1 MGSDKLFSLRRV
13 MKRRPGN
20 EGFCLELESLDV
32 LRGDRLALVGPSG
45 CGKST
50 ALDLLAGVLRP
61 DAGERFLFAPQAEA
75 PALDMLELWRRSRE
89 DRLAVARLRHLG
101 YVLPVGGLLP
111 FLSAGENILLPCRA
125 LGNLAAQ
132 RESVRELC
140 ERLHIDRLLR
150 QMPATL
156 SVGERQRVAIA
167 RALAHGPS
175 ILLADEPTAALD
187 PPHARLVLGLLAEL
201 AEERGVTVVM
211 VTHAPDMAVEAGFRL
226 VQVTT
231 MQDGNGAP
239 LSRIRHA
246 VQEEAD

>member
-13 MKRRPGN
+13 IKRRPGS
-20 EGFCLELESLDV
+20 EAFRLELEALDV
-32 LRGDRLALVGPSG
+32 RRGDRLALVGPSG

-75 PALDMLELWRRSRE
+75 PALDMLELWRRGRE
-89 DRLAVARLRHLG
+89 DRLAAARLRHLG
-101 YVLPVGGLLP
+101 YVLQVGGLLP
-111 FLSAGENILLPCRA
+111 FLSAEENILLPCRT

-132 RESVRELC
+132 RESVRELT
-140 ERLHIDRLLR
+140 ERLHIERLLR
-150 QMPATL
+150 QMPSTL

-187 PPHARLVLGLLAEL
+187 PQHARLVLGLLAEL
-201 AEERGVTVVM
+201 AGERGTTVIM
-211 VTHAPDMAVEAGFRL
+211 VTHAPDMAEEAGFRL
-226 VQVTT
+226 VRVMTA
-231 MQDGNGAP
+231 QDRDGAP
-239 LSRIRHA
+239 FSRIRHSDG
-246 VQEEAD
+246 EAA

>member
-13 MKRRPGN
+13 IKRRPGS
-20 EGFCLELESLDV
+20 EAFRLELEALDV
-32 LRGDRLALVGPSG
+32 RRGDRLALVGPSG

-75 PALDMLELWRRSRE
+75 PALDMLELWRRGRE
-89 DRLAVARLRHLG
+89 DRLAAARLRHLG
-101 YVLPVGGLLP
+101 YVLQVGGLLP

-132 RESVRELC
+132 RESVRELT
-140 ERLHIDRLLR
+140 ERLHIERLLR
-150 QMPATL
+150 QMPSTL

-187 PPHARLVLGLLAEL
+187 PQHARLVLGLLAEL
-201 AEERGVTVVM
+201 AGERGTTVIM
-211 VTHAPDMAVEAGFRL
+211 VTHAPDMAEEAGFRL
-226 VQVTT
+226 VRVMTA
-231 MQDGNGAP
+231 QDREGAP
-239 LSRIRHA
+239 FSRISYSDG
-246 VQEEAD
+246 EAA

>member
-13 MKRRPGN
+13 IKRRPGS
-20 EGFCLELESLDV
+20 EAFRLELEALDV
-32 LRGDRLALVGPSG
+32 RRGDRLALVGPSG

-75 PALDMLELWRRSRE
+75 PALDMLELWRRGRE
-89 DRLAVARLRHLG
+89 DRLAATRLRHLG
-101 YVLPVGGLLP
+101 YVLQVGGLLP

-132 RESVRELC
+132 RESVRELT
-140 ERLHIDRLLR
+140 ERLHIERLLR
-150 QMPATL
+150 QMPSTL

-187 PPHARLVLGLLAEL
+187 PQHARLVLGLLAEL
-201 AEERGVTVVM
+201 AGERGTTVIM
-211 VTHAPDMAVEAGFRL
+211 VTHAPDMAEEAGFRL
-226 VQVTT
+226 VRVMTA
-231 MQDGNGAP
+231 QDREGAP
-239 LSRIRHA
+239 FSRISYSDG
-246 VQEEAD
+246 EAA

>member
-101 YVLPVGGLLP
+101 YVLQVGGLLP

-167 RALAHGPS
+167 RALAHDPS

>member
-1 MGSDKLFSLRRV
+1 M
-13 MKRRPGN
+13 
-20 EGFCLELESLDV
+20 
-32 LRGDRLALVGPSG
+32 
-45 CGKST
+45 
-50 ALDLLAGVLRP
+50 
-61 DAGERFLFAPQAEA
+61 
-75 PALDMLELWRRSRE
+75 RSN
-89 DRLAVARLRHLG
+89 
-101 YVLPVGGLLP
+101 
-111 FLSAGENILLPCRA
+111 SCRA

-150 QMPATL
+150 QMPSTL

-187 PPHARLVLGLLAEL
+187 PRHARLVLGLLAEL
-201 AEERGVTVVM
+201 AGERGVTVVM

-226 VQVTT
+226 VQVVTAS
-231 MQDGNGAP
+231 DGNGAP

-246 VQEEAD
+246 VQEEAA

>member
-13 MKRRPGN
+13 IKRRPGS
-20 EGFCLELESLDV
+20 EAFRLELEALDV
-32 LRGDRLALVGPSG
+32 RRGDRLALVGPSG

-75 PALDMLELWRRSRE
+75 PALDMLELWRRGRE
-89 DRLAVARLRHLG
+89 DRLAAARLRHLG
-101 YVLPVGGLLP
+101 YVLQVGGLLP

-132 RESVRELC
+132 RESVRELT
-140 ERLHIDRLLR
+140 ERLHIERLLR
-150 QMPATL
+150 QMPSTL

-187 PPHARLVLGLLAEL
+187 PQHARLVLGLLAEL
-201 AEERGVTVVM
+201 AGERGTTVIM
-211 VTHAPDMAVEAGFRL
+211 VTHAPDMAEEAGFRL
-226 VQVTT
+226 VRVMTT
-231 MQDGNGAP
+231 QDREGAP
-239 LSRIRHA
+239 FSRISHSDG
-246 VQEEAD
+246 EAA

>member
-13 MKRRPGN
+13 IKRRPGS
-20 EGFCLELESLDV
+20 EAFRLELEALDV
-32 LRGDRLALVGPSG
+32 RRGDRLALVGPSG

-75 PALDMLELWRRSRE
+75 PALDMLELWRRGRE
-89 DRLAVARLRHLG
+89 DRLAAARLRHLG
-101 YVLPVGGLLP
+101 YVLQVGGLLP
-111 FLSAGENILLPCRA
+111 FLSAGENILLPCRT

-132 RESVRELC
+132 RESVRELT
-140 ERLHIDRLLR
+140 ERLHIERLLR
-150 QMPATL
+150 QMPSTL

-187 PPHARLVLGLLAEL
+187 PQHARLVLALLAEL
-201 AEERGVTVVM
+201 AGERGTTVIM
-211 VTHAPDMAVEAGFRL
+211 VTHAPDMAEEAGFRL
-226 VQVTT
+226 VRVMTA
-231 MQDGNGAP
+231 QDREGAP
-239 LSRIRHA
+239 FSLIRHSDG
-246 VQEEAD
+246 EAA

>member
-13 MKRRPGN
+13 IKRRPGS
-20 EGFCLELESLDV
+20 EAFRLELEALDV
-32 LRGDRLALVGPSG
+32 RRGDRLALVGPSG

-61 DAGERFLFAPQAEA
+61 DAGERFLFTPQAEA
-75 PALDMLELWRRSRE
+75 PALDMLELWRRGRE
-89 DRLAVARLRHLG
+89 DRLAAARLRHLG
-101 YVLPVGGLLP
+101 YVLQVGGLLP

-132 RESVRELC
+132 RESVRELT
-140 ERLHIDRLLR
+140 ERLHIERLLR
-150 QMPATL
+150 QMPSTL

-187 PPHARLVLGLLAEL
+187 PQHARLVLGLLAEL
-201 AEERGVTVVM
+201 AGERGTTVIM
-211 VTHAPDMAVEAGFRL
+211 VTHAPDMAEEAGFRL
-226 VQVTT
+226 VRVMTA
-231 MQDGNGAP
+231 QDREGAP
-239 LSRIRHA
+239 FSRISYSDG
-246 VQEEAD
+246 EAA

>member
-13 MKRRPGN
+13 IKRRPGS
-20 EGFCLELESLDV
+20 EAFRLELEALDV
-32 LRGDRLALVGPSG
+32 RRGDRLALVGPSG

-75 PALDMLELWRRSRE
+75 PALDMLELWRRGRE
-89 DRLAVARLRHLG
+89 DRLAAARLRHLG
-101 YVLPVGGLLP
+101 YVLQVGGLLP
-111 FLSAGENILLPCRA
+111 FLSAGENILLPCRT

-132 RESVRELC
+132 RESVRELT
-140 ERLHIDRLLR
+140 ERLHIERLLR
-150 QMPATL
+150 QMPSTL

-187 PPHARLVLGLLAEL
+187 PQHARLVLGLLAEL
-201 AEERGVTVVM
+201 AGERGTTVIM
-211 VTHAPDMAVEAGFRL
+211 VTHAPDMAEEAGFRL
-226 VQVTT
+226 VRVMTA
-231 MQDGNGAP
+231 QDRQGAP
-239 LSRIRHA
+239 FSRISYSDG
-246 VQEEAD
+246 EAA

>member
-13 MKRRPGN
+13 IKRRPGS
-20 EGFCLELESLDV
+20 EAFRLELEALDV
-32 LRGDRLALVGPSG
+32 RRGDRLALVGPSG

-75 PALDMLELWRRSRE
+75 PALDMLELWRRGRE
-89 DRLAVARLRHLG
+89 DRLAAARLRHLG
-101 YVLPVGGLLP
+101 YVLQVGGLLP
-111 FLSAGENILLPCRA
+111 FLSAGENILLPCRT

-132 RESVRELC
+132 RESVRELT
-140 ERLHIDRLLR
+140 ERLHIERLLR
-150 QMPATL
+150 QMPSTL

-187 PPHARLVLGLLAEL
+187 PQHARLVLGLLAEL
-201 AEERGVTVVM
+201 AGERGTTVIM
-211 VTHAPDMAVEAGFRL
+211 VTHAPDMAEEAGFRL
-226 VQVTT
+226 VRVMTA
-231 MQDGNGAP
+231 QDREGAP
-239 LSRIRHA
+239 FSLIRHSDG
-246 VQEEAD
+246 EAA

>member
-1 MGSDKLFSLRRV
+1 MGSDKLFSLRRII
-13 MKRRPGN
+13 KRRPGS
-20 EGFCLELESLDV
+20 EAFRLELEALDV
-32 LRGDRLALVGPSG
+32 RRGDRLALVGPSG

-75 PALDMLELWRRSRE
+75 PALDMLELWRRGRE
-89 DRLAVARLRHLG
+89 DRLAAARLRHLG
-101 YVLPVGGLLP
+101 YVLQVGGLLP

-132 RESVRELC
+132 RESVRELT
-140 ERLHIDRLLR
+140 ERLHIERLLR
-150 QMPATL
+150 QMPSTL

-187 PPHARLVLGLLAEL
+187 PQHARLVLGLLAEL
-201 AEERGVTVVM
+201 AGERGTTVIM
-211 VTHAPDMAVEAGFRL
+211 VTHAPDMAEEAGFRL
-226 VQVTT
+226 VRVMTA
-231 MQDGNGAP
+231 QDREGAP
-239 LSRIRHA
+239 FSRISYSDG
-246 VQEEAD
+246 EAA